1 MRPLVYRCGQ
11 RIPASG
17 VYCVAHTE
25 HRLVP
30 EVHSL
35 EGESSPRFLECDKVV
50 HFSLVREVPK
60 VNGLRE
66 KIVLNAI
73 PQIIKDVA

>member
-1 MRPLVYRCGQ
+1 
-11 RIPASG
+11 
-17 VYCVAHTE
+17 
-25 HRLVP
+25 VP

-66 KIVLNAI
+66 KIVLNAT
-73 PQIIKDVA
+73 PKSSKMWHDAAFAVLGTVY